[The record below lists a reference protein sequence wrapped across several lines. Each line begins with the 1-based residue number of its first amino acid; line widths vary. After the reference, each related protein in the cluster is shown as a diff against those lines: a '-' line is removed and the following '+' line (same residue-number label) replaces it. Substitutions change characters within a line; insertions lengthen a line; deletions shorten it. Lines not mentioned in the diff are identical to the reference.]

1 MNEPGVTI
9 SKEPERTISKEE
21 QNWAMWLHLSQLA
34 GYLLIPLVGL
44 VVPIV
49 IWSMK
54 RADSPFVDD
63 NGKMVINWLL
73 SALIYFAVG
82 FVLSFV
88 AVGLLIII
96 PLYVIGIVFPII
108 GAIKAAQGELW
119 NYPLTIRFLK

>member
-1 MNEPGVTI
+1 MNALEKFI
-9 SKEPERTISKEE
+9 SKED

-34 GYLLIPLVGL
+34 GYMLVPLVGL

-54 RADSPFVDD
+54 RTESPFVDD
-63 NGKMVINWLL
+63 NGKMVVNWLI
-73 SALIYFAVG
+73 SAAIYWAIG
-82 FVLSFV
+82 IVLSFILI
-88 AVGLLIII
+88 GLLIII

-108 GAIKAAQGELW
+108 GAVKAAQGEIW